1 MELNCK
7 EAQAL
12 MQPYV
17 ERNISDREMKALIRH
32 VRGCKNCR
40 LDLETNYLAENAGR
54 ILMEAGDEVDPAKL
68 LEEDMVHMEWAMN
81 RRLVMTVV
89 LWVMIIILAAIIAAV
104 VAILVSPET
113 FRSLGEGI
121 IEFFNIEL
129 DFDFWRM
136 Q

>member
-68 LEEDMVHMEWAMN
+68 LEEDIVHMEWAMN

-89 LWVMIIILAAIIAAV
+89 LWVMTIILAAIIAAV

-129 DFDFWRM
+129 DFEFWRM
-136 Q
+136 R